1 MDPLIITVKRTGPYR
16 IAVEDVERV
25 RIVDAD
31 GNVLTPEPGK
41 AIVLC
46 RCGGSS
52 TKPFC
57 DGTHKRNGFGLQ
69 GPPSERREPVP
80 REIGGDPPR
89 M

>member
-1 MDPLIITVKRTGPYR
+1 MDPLTITVKRTGPYR
-16 IAVEDVERV
+16 IAVEDVDRV

-57 DGTHKRNGFGLQ
+57 DGTHKTNGFGNAQ
-69 GPPSERREPVP
+69 AQTSEVRGQSAEPQP
-80 REIGGDPPR
+80 KLL
-89 M
+89 